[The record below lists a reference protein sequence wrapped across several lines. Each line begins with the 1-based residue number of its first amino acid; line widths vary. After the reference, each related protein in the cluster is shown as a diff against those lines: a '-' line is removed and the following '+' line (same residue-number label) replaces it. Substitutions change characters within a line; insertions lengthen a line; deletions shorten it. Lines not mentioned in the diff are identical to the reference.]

1 MRRGRLT
8 LLLLFSLFP
17 ATSVRA
23 AEPAGVGPLD
33 LEQAVEY
40 AVKHHPA
47 LQAQLA
53 TDEARHAQVA
63 VGRAGYLPNL
73 DLSIQIEA
81 GSGNVLRGALFPM
94 RDIPNVSGPPTGRSL
109 SDAAFGSVIGVGLGW
124 DAIGLV
130 RQMAQVDA
138 LLADAAQTRATTDV
152 TRLLVAYAVADQFI
166 DVISRAETVTAARVT
181 VDRMRV
187 LQTIIKALV
196 DQELRPGADLSRANA
211 ELALASTQMIRAE
224 QAEAVSRTALARA
237 LGAAGERLQLT
248 PGRLLELA
256 AAEPA
261 AAAAKSPEVVEAD
274 AAVRASQARKHAI
287 DLQYLPRLDLLGA
300 LWIRGS
306 GLSSP
311 SLGASPGAGIVPDTP
326 NWATGLCLTW
336 PALELVAVR
345 ARSRVEAAQVK
356 AAQARRTDVM
366 QAVQSQI
373 DAAREVLA
381 ASRRV
386 AQNTPIAL
394 QAARDA
400 EAQATARYKA
410 GLASVDAVAE
420 AERLLA
426 QAEIDDA
433 VARLNVRRAELLLAR
448 AVGDLAPF
456 LTELRGGR

>member
-1 MRRGRLT
+1 
-8 LLLLFSLFP
+8 
-17 ATSVRA
+17 
-23 AEPAGVGPLD
+23 
-33 LEQAVEY
+33 
-40 AVKHHPA
+40 
-47 LQAQLA
+47 
-53 TDEARHAQVA
+53 
-63 VGRAGYLPNL
+63 
-73 DLSIQIEA
+73 
-81 GSGNVLRGALFPM
+81 
-94 RDIPNVSGPPTGRSL
+94 
-109 SDAAFGSVIGVGLGW
+109 
-124 DAIGLV
+124 
-130 RQMAQVDA
+130 MAQVDT
-138 LLADAAQTRATTDV
+138 LLAEAAQARATTDV

-224 QAEAVSRTALARA
+224 QAEAVGRTALARA
-237 LGAAGERLQLT
+237 LGAAGEKVQLT

-256 AAEPA
+256 AGEPA
-261 AAAAKSPEVVEAD
+261 TAAAKNPEVVEAD
-274 AAVRASQARKHAI
+274 AAVRASQARKRAV

-306 GLSSP
+306 GLASP
-311 SLGASPGAGIVPDTP
+311 TLGASPGLGIVPDTP

-356 AAQARRTDVM
+356 AAQARKTDVM

-410 GLASVDAVAE
+410 GLATVDAVAE

-433 VARLNVRRAELLLAR
+433 VARLNVRRGELLLAR